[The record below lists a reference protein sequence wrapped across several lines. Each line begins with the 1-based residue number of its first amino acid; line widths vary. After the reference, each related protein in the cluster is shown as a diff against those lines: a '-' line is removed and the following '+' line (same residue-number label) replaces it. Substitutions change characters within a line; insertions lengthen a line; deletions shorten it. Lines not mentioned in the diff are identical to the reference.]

1 MIGADTH
8 LESILGA
15 DLGKLIAL
23 PDDRAAIELD
33 RRIRAFNRVEELHER
48 SYSERGIVAREFE
61 KRALWRHT
69 DPPFNSF
76 NAWMSS
82 GQIGGRRV
90 NYESKR
96 DIAEL
101 EQDVAPSVLAQIPKS
116 SIKTMI
122 QASTAVRRDAA
133 FQQAACT
140 LSPERFVEYVE
151 RDFPGQHLER
161 AQAVTFVLPRSA
173 ARAVE
178 QVIARAIEH
187 GAANRNEVFQDAMV
201 NFELSRLVDEASK

>member
-1 MIGADTH
+1 MIGAGPHH
-8 LESILGA
+8 LEDILGA

-48 SYSERGIVAREFE
+48 SYSERGLIARQFE
-61 KRALWRHT
+61 LRSLWRHT
-69 DPPFNSF
+69 EPPFNSF

-101 EQDVAPSVLAQIPKS
+101 EQDVSPSVLAKIPKS

-140 LSPERFVEYVE
+140 LSPERFADYIETN
-151 RDFPGQHLER
+151 H
-161 AQAVTFVLPRSA
+161 
-173 ARAVE
+173 ARATY
-178 QVIARAIEH
+178 
-187 GAANRNEVFQDAMV
+187 
-201 NFELSRLVDEASK
+201 